1 MESIRFGGGEFRD
14 NIMFIV
20 LGVIYT
26 LIIVISYRGDYK
38 SREIEKQEE
47 EWERI
52 MGRRYY

>member
-1 MESIRFGGGEFRD
+1 MESIRFGGGEFRN

-26 LIIVISYRGDYK
+26 LIIVIAYRGDYK

-52 MGRRYY
+52 IGRRYY

>member
-26 LIIVISYRGDYK
+26 LIIVIAYRGDYK
-38 SREIEKQEE
+38 NKEIKKQEE